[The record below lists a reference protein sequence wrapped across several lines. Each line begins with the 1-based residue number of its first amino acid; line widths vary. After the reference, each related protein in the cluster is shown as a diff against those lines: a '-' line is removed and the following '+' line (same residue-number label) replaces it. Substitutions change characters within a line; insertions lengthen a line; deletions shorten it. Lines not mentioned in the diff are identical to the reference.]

1 MNEGNERAGVGE
13 PKRKVAP
20 KRAIL
25 VAVAVSAVLVA
36 AAGCAGALAAR
47 WMDSPAAA
55 SHGDFAGEAESQAG
69 GDETAGATEEA
80 HEHSWAAVYQ
90 LRDVPAVTH
99 VEHHDAAYGTETVY
113 ETVCNE
119 CGDIITGAT
128 RGHSKATGH
137 SSFTTD
143 VPIVNEVVT
152 QEAYDETVVDTPA
165 TVELVHTADRCSS
178 CGEENDIEDVV
189 VQSMDGSSDVAQ

>member
-1 MNEGNERAGVGE
+1 MNEGTERAGIGE

-25 VAVAVSAVLVA
+25 VAVAVSVVLVA

-47 WMDSPAAA
+47 WMDSPAVAQ
-55 SHGDFAGEAESQAG
+55 HGDYA
-69 GDETAGATEEA
+69 GDEAFQVGVDEAVGATEEA

-99 VEHHDAAYGTETVY
+99 VEHHDAVYGAETVY

-119 CGDIITGAT
+119 CGDIITAAT
-128 RGHSKATGH
+128 REHSKATGH
-137 SSFTTD
+137 SSFTTE

-152 QEAYDETVVDTPA
+152 QEAYDEIVVDTPA
-165 TVELVHTADRCSS
+165 TVELVHTADRCSD